1 MERKARKMNNNN
13 KQKDNSGALFVND
26 RKEKDTQ
33 PDYTGK
39 CMVNGRMMQISSWK
53 NTSSKG
59 NTYLGLSFS
68 EPYEA
73 DASNNKPK
81 DEMSF
86 PE

>member
-1 MERKARKMNNNN
+1 MN

-26 RKEKDTQ
+26 RKEKESQ

-53 NTSSKG
+53 NTSANG
-59 NTYLGLSFS
+59 NAYLGLSFS
-68 EPYEA
+68 EPY
-73 DASNNKPK
+73 DANKDNNKPK
-81 DEMSF
+81 DEIPF